1 TTKLVLKVTKPTVKC
16 IFLDDRAACSRKR
29 QGCSVGNVAP
39 IRLARN
45 QQWACRGSL
54 RHEGHR
60 TRYDLLEGDIWLNY
74 FGPVR
79 IGNSNNPQ
87 GMAAVGAK
95 VCQTRVKPVDAGEQK
110 HRRTVV
116 GRYQTKGKTLVERV
130 HEVARPE
137 SQIEKFER
145 HP

>member
-1 TTKLVLKVTKPTVKC
+1 MKATAPAT
-16 IFLDDRAACSRKR
+16 IF
-29 QGCSVGNVAP
+29 
-39 IRLARN
+39 I
-45 QQWACRGSL
+45 
-54 RHEGHR
+54 
-60 TRYDLLEGDIWLNY
+60 EGDIWLNY

-95 VCQTRVKPVDAGEQK
+95 VCQTPVKTVDAGAQK

-116 GRYQTKGKTLVERV
+116 GRYRTKGKTLVERV
-130 HEVARPE
+130 HEVARPG
-137 SQIEKFER
+137 SQMEKFER

>member
-1 TTKLVLKVTKPTVKC
+1 MDLPRIFRTGRECEWRRADNLRCVK
-16 IFLDDRAACSRKR
+16 DTEKADRAACSRKR

-95 VCQTRVKPVDAGEQK
+95 VCQTRVKTVDVGEQK
-110 HRRTVV
+110 TPSDGRRQISDQGQDA
-116 GRYQTKGKTLVERV
+116 GR
-130 HEVARPE
+130 ARAR
-137 SQIEKFER
+137 SR
-145 HP
+145 SA